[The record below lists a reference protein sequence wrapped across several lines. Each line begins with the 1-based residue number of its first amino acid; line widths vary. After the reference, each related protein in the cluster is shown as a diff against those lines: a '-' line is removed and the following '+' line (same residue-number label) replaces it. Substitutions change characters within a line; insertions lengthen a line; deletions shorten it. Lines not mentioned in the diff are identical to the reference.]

1 MDELR
6 ETLES
11 VNDWLKFAEAKNA
24 VVVAASGFALWASLR
39 LTVSTETGC
48 YASMYFAVLSAFLLA
63 GFVTALLSFLPILN
77 YTWIAPKPGKLANG
91 NLLYF
96 GHLATLSKKQVLD
109 AYIKAT
115 EAREADVKEIHGM
128 VAEQI
133 IVNSRIAVTKYA
145 MFESAIKILLVGVL
159 TPLIAIPMIYIS
171 KKKRERIDGI

>member
-6 ETLES
+6 DTLES

-39 LTVSTETGC
+39 LTLSPETECYVST
-48 YASMYFAVLSAFLLA
+48 YFAILSAFLLA

-77 YTWIAPKPGKLANG
+77 YRWIVPKPSKLDNG
-91 NLLYF
+91 NLMYF
-96 GHLATLSKKQVLD
+96 GYLATLSKNQVLD

-115 EAREADVKEIHGM
+115 ESREADTKEIHGM

-133 IVNSRIAVTKYA
+133 IVNSRIAVAKFA
-145 MFESAIKILLVGVL
+145 MFEVAIKVLLAGVL
-159 TPLIAIPMIYIS
+159 TPVIAIPVLCIS
-171 KKKRERIDGI
+171 RKKRENIDGI